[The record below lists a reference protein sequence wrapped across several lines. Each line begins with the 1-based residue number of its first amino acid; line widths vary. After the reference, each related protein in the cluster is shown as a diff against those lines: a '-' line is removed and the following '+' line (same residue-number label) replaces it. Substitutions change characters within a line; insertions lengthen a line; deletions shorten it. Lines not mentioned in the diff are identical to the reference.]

1 MKFITFVKGLI
12 RQLFAPD
19 QIRSA
24 LGVKPALTPD
34 TADRLKLWA
43 DMYTGHAP
51 WLSDDIRSL
60 RVEQGVVREFANIA
74 VGEMTAAVSDANL
87 NTALQAA
94 LRNFNVSFQSGL
106 ATGALVI
113 KPMPDLSVQFL
124 PQNAFIPLSYDIRG
138 RLIDVIFPET
148 VKDDERY
155 LTRLEWHHLDETG
168 LTIINRAFV
177 SYSENNLGIET
188 RLSALDKWAN
198 IAPETRYPGMTR
210 PIYGYYRN
218 PIDNTIDGSNAG
230 VSIFDPAVDL
240 IKIVD
245 TQFGRL
251 DWEFESGQR
260 AIHVDPAALKKD
272 KDKDGKFHLPK
283 LSKRLYRAVDID
295 AGKDGKGFFEA
306 FSPEFREQSL
316 ISGLEEFKRAIEF
329 AVGLS
334 YGDISNPQTVEKTA
348 TEILAA
354 KKRKY
359 NTVNAIQQNLRD
371 CLDDLVFALA
381 FWSAK
386 TKSGYEFVCDF
397 KDSILIDEETE
408 RQQDRAD
415 VSMGVMRL
423 EEYRAKWYGE
433 SVEDALKNLPE
444 RDEVVM

>member
-1 MKFITFVKGLI
+1 
-12 RQLFAPD
+12 
-19 QIRSA
+19 
-24 LGVKPALTPD
+24 
-34 TADRLKLWA
+34 
-43 DMYTGHAP
+43 
-51 WLSDDIRSL
+51 
-60 RVEQGVVREFANIA
+60 
-74 VGEMTAAVSDANL
+74 
-87 NTALQAA
+87 
-94 LRNFNVSFQSGL
+94 
-106 ATGALVI
+106 
-113 KPMPDLSVQFL
+113 
-124 PQNAFIPLSYDIRG
+124 
-138 RLIDVIFPET
+138 
-148 VKDDERY
+148 
-155 LTRLEWHHLDETG
+155 
-168 LTIINRAFV
+168 
-177 SYSENNLGIET
+177 
-188 RLSALDKWAN
+188 
-198 IAPETRYPGMTR
+198 MTR

-230 VSIFDPAVDL
+230 VSIFDPAIDL

-251 DWEFESGQR
+251 DWEFESGER
-260 AIHVDPAALKKD
+260 AIHVDPAALK

-295 AGKDGKGFFEA
+295 TGKDGKGFFEA
-306 FSPEFREQSL
+306 FSPEFRETS
-316 ISGLEEFKRAIEF
+316 IIAGLEEFKRAIEF

-371 CLDDLVFALA
+371 CLDDLVYAMA

-386 TKSGYEFVCDF
+386 TTSGYEFVCDF

>member
-74 VGEMTAAVSDANL
+74 VGEMTATVSDANL
-87 NTALQAA
+87 DAAFQAV

-177 SYSENNLGIET
+177 SYSENSLGIET
-188 RLSALDKWAN
+188 SLSILDKWTN

-240 IKIVD
+240 SKIVD

-251 DWEFESGQR
+251 DWEFESGER
-260 AIHVDPAALKKD
+260 AIHVDPAALKKGE
-272 KDKDGKFHLPK
+272 DGKFHLPK

-295 AGKDGKGFFEA
+295 TGKDGKGFFEA
-306 FSPEFREQSL
+306 FSPEFRETS
-316 ISGLEEFKRAIEF
+316 IIAGLEEFKRAIEF

-386 TKSGYEFVCDF
+386 TTSGYEFVCDF